1 MIEIQASEV
10 PGKIEEILQ
19 RVEQGEEFEITRG
32 GKRVAH
38 ISPPA
43 QRDDEGND
51 FYDRLLAYKKKVNIG
66 TVEEIMQWKN
76 ER

>member
-32 GKRVAH
+32 GKRVAR
-38 ISPPA
+38 ISPERVFHTNKEVIEKLKEYRRKYP
-43 QRDDEGND
+43 
-51 FYDRLLAYKKKVNIG
+51 LG
-66 TVEEIMQWKN
+66 TVQEIKEWKN
-76 ER
+76 QR